1 MAPLGIG
8 LDLVEIARV
17 KRLLGSKGERALRR
31 LLTDDERAYCLA
43 QSVPER
49 HVAARVAAKEAAYKA
64 LSQTDSAGPIGWREV
79 EVIRDLTGRPALRF
93 HGRALA
99 TARRLRVADSLV
111 SLTHTEDHAAAVVV
125 LLA

>member
-1 MAPLGIG
+1 MVPLGIG

-17 KRLLGSKGERALRR
+17 KRMLGSKGDRALRR
-31 LLTDDERAYCLA
+31 LLTDEERTYCLA

-64 LSQTDSAGPIGWREV
+64 LSQTDHAGPIGWREV
-79 EVIRDLTGRPALRF
+79 EVIRDLTGRPVLRF

-99 TARRLRVADSLV
+99 TARRLRVTDSLV
-111 SLTHTEDHAAAVVV
+111 SLTHTGDHAAAVVV
-125 LLA
+125 LLS